1 MKILLIRPDISD
13 ISSDYRLNDGRME
26 PLSLGILAGLTPDDV
41 EVVLRDERVE
51 QISFEEP
58 ADLVAVSVD
67 TFVARR
73 SYAIAD
79 TFRRRG
85 VRVVLGGIHVT
96 LAPEEAARHADAVV
110 VGDAEPVWGRILS
123 DARARRLRPRYQ
135 GAFDVPQKGVLPRR
149 EIFEGKGYLPVSL
162 VQFTRGCPFRCSFCA
177 IARFFGSTHRCRP
190 VEAVIREIQQNDLKI
205 ILFTDDNLTANR
217 ERAKELFRA
226 IKPLKV
232 HWASQV
238 SVDVVADPEL
248 MELMAESGCMG
259 QLIGFDSISLQS
271 LLWMNK
277 GANLRQF
284 DQYARAIEQ
293 LREFGFQTWA
303 SFMFGNDFDTPAS
316 IQATV
321 RFAMENKF
329 SLAFFHLLMPYP
341 GTALYGELQKE
352 GRLLYGGKWWD
363 HPDWCYGRTT
373 FRPRLMAPE
382 ELSQWTAWANREF
395 YSLSSIAARAFD
407 LKTNMRSLVKLMLY
421 ARFNSLVRHTST

>member
-1 MKILLIRPDISD
+1 MKILLIRPDISN
-13 ISSDYRLNDGRME
+13 ISSGYKLNDGRME
-26 PLSLGILAGLTPDDV
+26 PLPLGILAGLTPEDV

-51 QISFEEP
+51 ELSFDEP
-58 ADLVAVSVD
+58 ADLVAISVD

-73 SYAIAD
+73 AYAIAD
-79 TFRRRG
+79 EFRRRG

-110 VGDAEPVWGRILS
+110 VGDAEPVWSQVLS
-123 DARARRLRPRYQ
+123 DAAAGGLRARYREE
-135 GAFDVPQKGVLPRR
+135 FDVPQKEVLPRR
-149 EIFEGKGYLPVSL
+149 EIFKGKGYLPVSL

-177 IARFFGSTHRCRP
+177 IAQFFGSTHRCRP
-190 VEAVIREIQQNDLKI
+190 VEAVIREIQENDLRI

-232 HWASQV
+232 RWASQV
-238 SVDVVADPEL
+238 SVDVVADPEM

-259 QLIGFDSISLQS
+259 QLIGFDSISLPS

-284 DQYARAIEQ
+284 DHYARAIEQ
-293 LREFGFQTWA
+293 LRAFGFQTWA
-303 SFMFGNDFDTPAS
+303 SFMFGNDFDTPET

-321 RFAMENKF
+321 RFAIDHKF

-341 GTALYGELQKE
+341 GTALYAELQQQ
-352 GRLLYGGKWWD
+352 GRLLYNGRWWD
-363 HPDWCYGRTT
+363 HPRWRYGDTT
-373 FRPRLMAPE
+373 FRPRFMAPQ
-382 ELSQWTAWANREF
+382 ELSEWTAWANREF
-395 YSLSSIAARAFD
+395 YSVSSIATRAFD
-407 LKTNMRSLVKLMLY
+407 LKTNMRSLIKLLLY
-421 ARFNSLVRHTST
+421 ARFNTLVRRTST